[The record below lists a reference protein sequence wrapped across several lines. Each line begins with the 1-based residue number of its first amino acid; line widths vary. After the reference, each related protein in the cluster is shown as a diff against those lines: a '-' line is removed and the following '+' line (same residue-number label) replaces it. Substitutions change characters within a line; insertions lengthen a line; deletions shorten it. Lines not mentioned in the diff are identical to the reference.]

1 MRPSG
6 RKCRGLTSY
15 RLASG
20 VSVGQWQGARRPE
33 RPSAPIDSTV
43 LFVVVTLVLIGVTLV
58 YATTC
63 HKGIAFLTSQG
74 LRAATGFLVLL
85 LGAKLRYTLWNGKA
99 KWVVLTVS
107 VAALVLTL
115 VVGFMFKDAQRWMR
129 IGPFTFQPAEFAK
142 YGLLVWLAGYFDSLK
157 ELGKEH
163 HVLWGFLL
171 PLAVVL
177 GVVGLTLLQ
186 PAVGTSFIIA
196 FGSLALFVV
205 MGVKWSRLLIT
216 VAVGVA
222 LFILAV
228 TCIPHARDRLARFR
242 AGRHRQQEQSLIAI
256 GSGGPFGRGLGESRQ
271 KFQFLPK
278 MYNDF
283 IFAEIGEEFGFIG
296 SVAVCLLYLIL
307 FLYGMRISS
316 EARTPFG
323 QNLAAGVSITIFLY
337 AIVHIAVALGLIP
350 TTGQPLPFISSG
362 GSALLSNLSAIGLLL
377 NISRYRRNR
386 VAVDLPPPSRSS
398 VLRFGPASAPARHKV
413 LVLGRFGGRV

>member
-1 MRPSG
+1 
-6 RKCRGLTSY
+6 LTKL
-15 RLASG
+15 RLNT
-20 VSVGQWQGARRPE
+20 ARRPE
-33 RPSAPIDSTV
+33 RPSGPIDSTV

-63 HKGIAFLTSQG
+63 HKGVAFLKSQG
-74 LRAATGFLVLL
+74 LRAVAGLL
-85 LGAKLRYTLWNGKA
+85 ALFLGAKLRYTIWNGKV
-99 KWVVLTVS
+99 KWVMLSGFVGL
-107 VAALVLTL
+107 LVLTL
-115 VVGFMFKDAQRWMR
+115 VIGLVFKGAQRWMQL
-129 IGPFTFQPAEFAK
+129 GPLMFQPAEFAK
-142 YGLLVWLAGYFDSLK
+142 YALLVWLAGYFDSLK
-157 ELGKEH
+157 ELGKDQH
-163 HVLWGFLL
+163 IIWGFLL
-171 PLAVVL
+171 PGAVVL

-196 FGSLALFVV
+196 VASLALFVIV
-205 MGVKWSRLLIT
+205 GVKWWRLAVT
-216 VAVGVA
+216 VGIGAA
-222 LFILAV
+222 LFVLAV
-228 TCIPHARDRLARFR
+228 TCIPHARDRFAKFR
-242 AGRHRQQEQSLIAI
+242 AGEHRQQEQSLIAI

-296 SVAVCLLYLIL
+296 SAAVCLLYLIL
-307 FLYGMRISS
+307 FLYGMKISS

-323 QNLAAGVSITIFLY
+323 QHLAAAITITIFLY
-337 AIVHIAVALGLIP
+337 SAVHIAVALGLIP

-362 GSALLSNLSAIGLLL
+362 GSALLSNLFAVGVLL

-386 VAVDLPPPSRSS
+386 VNVDLPQPSRGS

>member
-1 MRPSG
+1 
-6 RKCRGLTSY
+6 LTSY
-15 RLASG
+15 RLSTAG
-20 VSVGQWQGARRPE
+20 PVGHWQGSRRPD
-33 RPSAPIDSTV
+33 RPTGPIDSTV

-63 HKGIAFLTSQG
+63 HKGVAFLTSQG
-74 LRAATGFLVLL
+74 LRAAAGFVALL
-85 LGAKLRYTLWNGKA
+85 LGAKLRYTLWGGKA
-99 KWVVLTVS
+99 KWVVLAGSVTV
-107 VAALVLTL
+107 LVLTL
-115 VVGFMFKDAQRWMR
+115 VIGFMFKDAQRWLR

-177 GVVGLTLLQ
+177 GIVGLTLLQ
-186 PAVGTSFIIA
+186 PAVGTSFIVA
-196 FGSLALFVV
+196 VGSLALFVV
-205 MGVKWSRLLIT
+205 VGVKWSRLLIT

-228 TCIPHARDRLARFR
+228 TCIPHARDRLAKFR
-242 AGRHRQQEQSLIAI
+242 AGKHRQQEQSLIAI

-307 FLYGMRISS
+307 FLYGMKISS

-323 QNLAAGVSITIFLY
+323 QNLAASISITVFLY

-362 GSALLSNLSAIGLLL
+362 GSALLSNLFAVGMLL
-377 NISRYRRNR
+377 NVSRYRRSK
-386 VAVDLPPPSRSS
+386 VAVDLPQPSRSS
-398 VLRFGPASAPARHKV
+398 VLRFGTTKATARHKV

>member
-1 MRPSG
+1 MTR
-6 RKCRGLTSY
+6 L
-15 RLASG
+15 RLASAPA
-20 VSVGQWQGARRPE
+20 VGQWEGARHPE
-33 RPSAPIDSTV
+33 RPSGPIDSTV

-63 HKGIAFLTSQG
+63 HKGVAFLKSQG
-74 LRAATGFLVLL
+74 LRAAAGFLALF
-85 LGAKLRYTLWNGKA
+85 LGAKLRYTLWNGKT
-99 KWVVLTVS
+99 KWAILIVS
-107 VAALVLTL
+107 VAVLVLTL
-115 VVGFMFKDAQRWMR
+115 AIGFVFKDAQRWMR
-129 IGPFTFQPAEFAK
+129 FGPFMFQPAEFAK
-142 YGLLVWLAGYFDSLK
+142 YALLAWLAGYFDSLK
-157 ELGKEH
+157 ELGKEQH
-163 HVLWGFLL
+163 AFWGFLL
-171 PLAVVL
+171 PGTVVL

-196 FGSLALFVV
+196 LASLALFVIV
-205 MGVKWSRLLIT
+205 GVKWWRLAVTLG
-216 VAVGVA
+216 VGVG
-222 LFILAV
+222 LFALAV
-228 TCIPHARDRLARFR
+228 TCIPHARDRWAKFR
-242 AGRHRQQEQSLIAI
+242 AGKHRQQEQSLIAI

-296 SVAVCLLYLIL
+296 SAAVCLLYFIL
-307 FLYGMRISS
+307 FLYGMKISS

-323 QNLAAGVSITIFLY
+323 QSLAAGVSIVIFLY

-362 GSALLSNLSAIGLLL
+362 GSALLSNLFAVGILL

-386 VAVDLPPPSRSS
+386 ATVDLPQPSRGS
-398 VLRFGPASAPARHKV
+398 VLRFGPAAAPARHKV